1 MLSQATEDLKICLQK
16 SDIIG
21 AKAAQE
27 VIEASQTKLSL
38 SMSTYMSST
47 PPPPKSARCNMHVL
61 LNILSYFLWKNV
73 LLLSCEGVR
82 GLVCTLFYFY
92 DCFVCES
99 DKNEVT
105 YVTIGYYHYLFV
117 IQRIRD

>member
-47 PPPPKSARCNMHVL
+47 PPKKRKV
-61 LNILSYFLWKNV
+61 
-73 LLLSCEGVR
+73 
-82 GLVCTLFYFY
+82 
-92 DCFVCES
+92 
-99 DKNEVT
+99 
-105 YVTIGYYHYLFV
+105 
-117 IQRIRD
+117 